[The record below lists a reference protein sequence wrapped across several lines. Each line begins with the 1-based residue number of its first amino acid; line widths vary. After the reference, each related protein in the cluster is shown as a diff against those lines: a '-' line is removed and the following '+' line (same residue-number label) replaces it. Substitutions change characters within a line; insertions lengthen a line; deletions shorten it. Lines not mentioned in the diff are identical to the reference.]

1 MNEYAARLNK
11 IFTHAKNSKLKFNSI
26 CALKNLIFFHNSN
39 KEIKKSLM
47 KKISYETLFY
57 FFDDPEISI
66 QEQILLIIRSLL
78 FKTPEDIDE
87 V

>member
-1 MNEYAARLNK
+1 M
-11 IFTHAKNSKLKFNSI
+11 
-26 CALKNLIFFHNSN
+26 IFFHNSN

-57 FFDDPEISI
+57 YIDDPDQSI

-78 FKTPEDIDE
+78 FKTADDIDE